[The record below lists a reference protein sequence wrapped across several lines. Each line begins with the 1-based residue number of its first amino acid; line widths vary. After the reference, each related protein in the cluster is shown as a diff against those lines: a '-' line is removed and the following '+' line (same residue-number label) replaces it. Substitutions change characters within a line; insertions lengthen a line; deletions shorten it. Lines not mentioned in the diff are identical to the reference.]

1 MPNPV
6 NEHIG
11 GLPRCVA
18 RSSHMEREREGLPVE
33 CVLPI
38 ARLQTGKKDAQGL
51 GKIARLLEQ
60 CRVLAFDNLSEQSL
74 A

>member
-1 MPNPV
+1 MCGTV
-6 NEHIG
+6 
-11 GLPRCVA
+11 VA
-18 RSSHMEREREGLPVE
+18 YEEREREGLPVK
-33 CVLPI
+33 CVLSI

-60 CRVLAFDNLSEQSL
+60 CRVLAFDNLSEQRL